1 MPLFPPEVHA
11 ADSVIVLSAG
21 SGAVEAVVEV
31 DVFDAAEPDAFA

>member
-21 SGAVEAVVEV
+21 SGAVEADTKQNKATELTKL
-31 DVFDAAEPDAFA
+31 